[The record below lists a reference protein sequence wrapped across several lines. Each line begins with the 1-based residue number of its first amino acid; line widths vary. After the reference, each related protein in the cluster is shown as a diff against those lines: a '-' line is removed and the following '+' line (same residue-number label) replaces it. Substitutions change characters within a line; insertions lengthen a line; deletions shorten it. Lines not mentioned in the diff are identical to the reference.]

1 MGGIQAK
8 QKESRDKR
16 QELNDMKKKL
26 GFDSEE
32 EIEKKIREIEYAHST
47 QLTSAQLW
55 PRLVLLMFV
64 VSEPTTSAV
73 GLAWGFHCRSSR
85 DQTRS

>member
-26 GFDSEE
+26 GFQSEA
-32 EIEKKIREIEYAHST
+32 EIDAEGNCLT
-47 QLTSAQLW
+47 QSA
-55 PRLVLLMFV
+55 PRAAPMK
-64 VSEPTTSAV
+64 S
-73 GLAWGFHCRSSR
+73 
-85 DQTRS
+85 